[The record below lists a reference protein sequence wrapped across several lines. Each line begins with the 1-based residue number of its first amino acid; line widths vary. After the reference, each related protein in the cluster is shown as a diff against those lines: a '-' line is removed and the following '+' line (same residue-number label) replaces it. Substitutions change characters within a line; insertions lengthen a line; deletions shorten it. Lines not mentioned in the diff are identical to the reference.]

1 MGFDSIYKL
10 SVILNLIDNM
20 TSPAQNVFGDLMKT
34 GTMLMGTGV
43 QLAQALTAPVT
54 ASFDTKNAI
63 AELSSLGVEELAL
76 LESAAND
83 FSNTWAG
90 TTKADFIS
98 AAYDI
103 KSGIASLSD
112 EGVAKYTEM
121 AGLTAKATKAE
132 IATMT
137 DLFATGYGIY
147 KGFYAD
153 LTDMEFAELFS
164 AGISTSVKQFKTNGN
179 EMAAAIASLGASA
192 TNAQV
197 PLEEQLS
204 ILGMLQATMSGSE
217 AGTKYNAFL
226 RSAAKGGQAL
236 GMSFVDANNQLLSMP
251 EILDMLH
258 GKFGDTLDAAEKMQL
273 QQAFGDSETIKL
285 IDLLYGKVGDLEN
298 NIVGMYDLLGQGTAA
313 TLEMANAINNSDPA
327 KLEILQ
333 QKFHNIG
340 ETISNVVTPNVMEY
354 VDKISGVVDKAG
366 EWVSSHGEI
375 VNTIFSVLSG
385 LAMLLIV
392 SGTLTTVIGL
402 VGGQIIKWINLAKLA
417 KGGFQKLSGIIRGGL
432 PIIRSF
438 GTSLL
443 NMGKTAVTSL
453 ITALQPLIASVWSF
467 TAALLANPVTW
478 IVIGIVAL
486 IAAVVLLYNK
496 CEWFRNIVDSI
507 FTAIKEKF
515 GAALDFAKNVFG
527 GIADVI
533 GGAMGA
539 AKDAVAQNLSNMK
552 QAYEE
557 HGGGIKGVAAA
568 AIEGVKGYYTAG
580 FTFIDNLTGGKLT
593 EIKNKWS
600 EKLAPIK
607 EIAGNVLGAAKDTV
621 VEKLSNMKQAYEA
634 HGGGIKG
641 VAAAAI
647 EGVKGYYTAGFTF
660 IDNLTGGKLT
670 EIKNKWSEKLAPIK
684 EIAGNVLGAAKD
696 TVVEK
701 LSNMKQAYEAHGGG
715 IKGIAAAAVEG
726 VKGYY
731 TAGFTFID
739 NLTGG
744 KLTAIK
750 EKFGQGIQ
758 NIKNKITDSI
768 SWFKNSGKKIMDT
781 FTEGIKSALHKPVD
795 MVKNA
800 LQKIR
805 NMLPFSDAKEGPL
818 SSLTLSGS
826 KVLSTMTE
834 GIKLTENLPAQEV
847 ETALGKV
854 DLTLQKNSQK
864 QGADKIK
871 ESGSLSG
878 EQGGQAERT
887 VLKINNLNLNVD
899 LKDIESL
906 KKLRQLLTEI
916 EDNIN
921 SSGEGTPEPA

>member
-1 MGFDSIYKL
+1 MGFESIFKL

-20 TSPAQNVFGDLMKT
+20 TSPAKGIYGDMMKT
-34 GTMLMGTGV
+34 GTMLTGV
-43 QLAQALTAPVT
+43 GAQLAQALVSPVT

-76 LESAAND
+76 LENAAND

-103 KSGIASLSD
+103 KSGIASLTD
-112 EGVAKYTEM
+112 EGVAQYTEM
-121 AGLTAKATKAE
+121 AGLTAKATKAS

-153 LTDMEFAELFS
+153 LSDMEFAELFS

-179 EMAAAIASLGASA
+179 EMAAAIQSLGASA

-226 RSAAKGGQAL
+226 RSAAKGGEAL

-258 GKFGDTLDAAEKMQL
+258 GRFGDTLDATEKMEL
-273 QQAFGDSETIKL
+273 QKAFGDSETIKL

-298 NIVGMYDLLGQGTAA
+298 NIVSMYGSLGQGTAA
-313 TLEMANAINNSDPA
+313 TLEMADAINSSDPA
-327 KLEILQ
+327 KFEIMR
-333 QKFHNIG
+333 QKIHNIG
-340 ETISNVVTPNVMEY
+340 ETISNAVTPNVMEY
-354 VDKISGVVDKAG
+354 MDKISGVVDKAG
-366 EWVSSHGEI
+366 EWVSSHSGV
-375 VNTIFSVLSG
+375 VNVIFAILAGLSG
-385 LAMLLIV
+385 FLMI
-392 SGTLTTVIGL
+392 SGTVTTVIGL
-402 VGGQIIKWINLAKLA
+402 VGSQVTKWIGFAKLA
-417 KGGFQKLSGIIRGGL
+417 KKG
-432 PIIRSF
+432 
-438 GTSLL
+438 
-443 NMGKTAVTSL
+443 
-453 ITALQPLIASVWSF
+453 ITALIPVFKPLIASVWGF
-467 TAALLANPVTW
+467 TSALLANPITW
-478 IVIGIVAL
+478 IVIGIIAL
-486 IAAVVLLYNK
+486 IAAIVILYNK

-507 FTAIKEKF
+507 FAAIKEKF
-515 GAALDFAKNVFG
+515 GAALEIAKKVFE
-527 GIADVI
+527 GIAKVI
-533 GGAMGA
+533 APAMGA
-539 AKDAVAQNLSNMK
+539 AKETVVETLGNMK

-557 HGGGIKGVAAA
+557 HGGGIQGIAAA
-568 AIEGVKGYYTAG
+568 AVEGVKGFFKTG
-580 FTFIDNLTGGKLT
+580 FTFLDTLTGGKLT

-600 EKLAPIK
+600 EKLAPVK
-607 EIAGNVLGAAKDTV
+607 EIAGNIMGAAKDT
-621 VEKLSNMKQAYEA
+621 
-634 HGGGIKG
+634 I
-641 VAAAAI
+641 
-647 EGVKGYYTAGFTF
+647 
-660 IDNLTGGKLT
+660 
-670 EIKNKWSEKLAPIK
+670 
-684 EIAGNVLGAAKD
+684 
-696 TVVEK
+696 VEK

-715 IKGIAAAAVEG
+715 IKGIAAAAIEG

-731 TAGFTFID
+731 TAGFTFVD

-750 EKFGQGIQ
+750 NKFTQGIQ
-758 NIKNKITDSI
+758 NIKDKISDSI
-768 SWFKNSGKKIMDT
+768 SWFRNSGKKIMDT
-781 FTEGIKSALHKPVD
+781 FTEGIKSAINKPVD
-795 MVKNA
+795 MVKKA

-826 KVLSTMTE
+826 KVLSTMAE

-847 ETALGKV
+847 ESALGKV
-854 DLTLQKNSQK
+854 DLTLQKSSTQK
-864 QGADKIK
+864 EDKAGGQ
-871 ESGSLSG
+871 ESRTG
-878 EQGGQAERT
+878 EQEAQVSRHIT
-887 VLKINNLNLNVD
+887 INNLNLNINP
-899 LKDIESL
+899 KDIEDL
-906 KKLRQLLTEI
+906 KKLKKLMSEI

-921 SSGEGTPEPA
+921 SSGDGVPEPA

>member
-1 MGFDSIYKL
+1 MGFDSIYRL

-20 TSPAQNVFGDLMKT
+20 TSPAQNVFGSMMKT
-34 GTMLMGTGV
+34 GTMLTGAGV

-54 ASFDTKNAI
+54 ASFDTKSAI

-121 AGLTAKATKAE
+121 AGMTAKATKSN

-147 KGFYAD
+147 KGFYTD
-153 LTDMEFAELFS
+153 LSDMEFAELFS

-179 EMAAAIASLGASA
+179 EMAAAIQSLGASA

-217 AGTKYNAFL
+217 AGTKYNSFL
-226 RSAAKGGQAL
+226 RSAAKGGKAL

-298 NIVGMYDLLGQGTAA
+298 NIVGMYGSLGQGTAA
-313 TLEMANAINNSDPA
+313 TLEMADAINKSDPA
-327 KLEILQ
+327 KLEILK

-375 VNTIFSVLSG
+375 VNAVFSVLAG
-385 LAMLLIV
+385 LAMFLTV
-392 SGTLTTVIGL
+392 SGTLTTTIGL
-402 VGGQIIKWINLAKLA
+402 VGGQITKWINLAKMA
-417 KGGFQKLSGIIRGGL
+417 KGGFQKLAGIIRGGL

-438 GTSLL
+438 GTSLI
-443 NMGKTAVTSL
+443 NMGTTAVMSL
-453 ITALQPLIASVWSF
+453 ITSLQPLIASVWSF

-486 IAAVVLLYNK
+486 IAAIVLLYNK

-507 FTAIKEKF
+507 FAAIKEKF

-533 GGAMGA
+533 GTVMGA
-539 AKDAVAQNLSNMK
+539 AKDKVTEKLSSMK
-552 QAYEE
+552 QAYED

-568 AIEGVKGYYTAG
+568 AVEGVKGFYTAG
-580 FTFIDNLTGGKLT
+580 FTF
-593 EIKNKWS
+593 
-600 EKLAPIK
+600 
-607 EIAGNVLGAAKDTV
+607 
-621 VEKLSNMKQAYEA
+621 M
-634 HGGGIKG
+634 
-641 VAAAAI
+641 
-647 EGVKGYYTAGFTF
+647 
-660 IDNLTGGKLT
+660 
-670 EIKNKWSEKLAPIK
+670 
-684 EIAGNVLGAAKD
+684 
-696 TVVEK
+696 
-701 LSNMKQAYEAHGGG
+701 
-715 IKGIAAAAVEG
+715 
-726 VKGYY
+726 
-731 TAGFTFID
+731 D

-750 EKFGQGIQ
+750 DKFSQGIQ

-781 FTEGIKSALHKPVD
+781 FTEGIKSALNKPVD

-800 LQKIR
+800 LQKVR

-826 KVLSTMTE
+826 KVLSTMAE

-854 DLTLQKNSQK
+854 DLTLQKNNQR
-864 QGADKIK
+864 QDADKIK

-878 EQGGQAERT
+878 EQGGQIERT
-887 VLKINNLNLNVD
+887 VIRINNLNLNVD

-921 SSGEGTPEPA
+921 SGGEGTPEPV

>member
-568 AIEGVKGYYTAG
+568 AVEGVKGLFTEG